1 MIESCIK
8 EMEKQI
14 VGEKLK
20 NLQHD
25 MDRIFEDKLNERIVQ
40 GAGQA
45 KIKAEAIARKW
56 GDKVRLLCF
65 VLFVFFQENK
75 RFVTNLRLMLWYR

>member
-1 MIESCIK
+1 MKDGTVRNACKSVIENCIK

-56 GDKVRLLCF
+56 GDKVRLLCNF
-65 VLFVFFQENK
+65 SRK
-75 RFVTNLRLMLWYR
+75 